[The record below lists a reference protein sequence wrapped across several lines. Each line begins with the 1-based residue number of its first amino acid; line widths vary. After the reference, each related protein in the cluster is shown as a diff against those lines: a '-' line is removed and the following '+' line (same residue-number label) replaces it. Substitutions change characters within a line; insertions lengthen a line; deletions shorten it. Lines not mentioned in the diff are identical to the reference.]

1 MPYIKSTF
9 VGLFTFVIATIA
21 YVLIA
26 TAVFLRRHPVS
37 PGTVGIRYFPARKL
51 DVFLRRVPPGTEV
64 GFDLRALVANPIY
77 WLIAIAAFALGFY
90 WQFRRT

>member
-26 TAVFLRRHPVS
+26 TAVFLRRHS
-37 PGTVGIRYFPARKL
+37 
-51 DVFLRRVPPGTEV
+51 VPPGTEV

-77 WLIAIAAFALGFY
+77 WLIAITAFALGFY
-90 WQFRRT
+90 WEIRRA